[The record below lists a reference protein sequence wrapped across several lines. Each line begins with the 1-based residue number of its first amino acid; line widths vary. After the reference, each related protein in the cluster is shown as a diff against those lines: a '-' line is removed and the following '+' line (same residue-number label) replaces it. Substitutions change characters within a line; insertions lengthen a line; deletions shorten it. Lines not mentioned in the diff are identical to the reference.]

1 MHYFLT
7 LRWRDNKMKSKSIN
21 KLYTLHCWVGTIT
34 GILLFVI
41 AFTGAVSVF
50 GRPEIKLWSNPEI
63 RSFAPADTL
72 KIERLIE
79 EYSHQV
85 PEHYKEEVLVFYRV
99 YVHPLAYILCLLFA
113 VCCLVYTG
121 FTLSWRRLVYP
132 YLKRRRRKHQF
143 KD

>member
-1 MHYFLT
+1 
-7 LRWRDNKMKSKSIN
+7 MKSKSIN
-21 KLYTLHCWVGTIT
+21 KLYTLHCWLGTIT

-113 VCCLVYTG
+113 AWYILVLRSHGDGSFIHT
-121 FTLSWRRLVYP
+121 
-132 YLKRRRRKHQF
+132 
-143 KD
+143 